1 LIRDLELAFVK
12 IHILYHAA
20 KEEVFGIGLT
30 EELARHGYKVS
41 PGTLYPT
48 LAKLEKAGFLTCE
61 ARTVDHKQRKY
72 YRITPEG
79 GLLLEM
85 MKNKIIELYKE
96 VIVGK

>member
-1 LIRDLELAFVK
+1 MIRDLELAFLK

-30 EELARHGYKVS
+30 EELAHHGYKVS

-48 LAKLEKAGFLTCE
+48 LAKMEKAGFLTCE

-72 YRITPEG
+72 YCTTTEG
-79 GLLLEM
+79 RLLLDM
-85 MKNKIIELYKE
+85 MKNKIMELYKE
-96 VIVGK
+96 VIKGK